1 MQGLM
6 QRTPLLLSGLIK
18 HAGRYH
24 AMREIVSRNAQG
36 EIERSNWGEVERRA
50 KRLARALARLGIR
63 PGDRVA
69 SMAWNSARHLELY
82 FGVTG
87 PGIVLHTVNPR
98 LFPGQIE
105 YMLNHAEDRLIFFDP
120 AFAPLLEQLAPK
132 LSSVEGY
139 VALAPREAM
148 PETSLAPL
156 HCYEELI
163 GAESE
168 DFEWPVLDENDASL
182 LCYTS
187 GTTGNPKGVL
197 YSHRALVL
205 HSYCAASADVVGLTA
220 EDSILVVVPLF
231 HANAWGLPFAGA
243 ASGSKLI
250 LPGPKLDGESLFHL
264 MADEEATAAAG
275 VPTVW
280 FGFFD
285 YIDKNRDKLDLSRIR
300 LQKALVGGS
309 AAPRAL
315 IKRFNETFGT
325 FLVHAWGMTETSPI
339 ATTGKLL
346 AKHAKLDR
354 EARYDVQAKQGRALF
369 GVELKI
375 TDDEGRELPRDGRA
389 VGHVKVRGPWVTAG
403 YFKGEG
409 GNVLDA
415 EGWFD
420 TGDVGTLDEDG
431 YLTLVDRAKDL
442 IKSGGEWISSIDL
455 ENAAVAHPDV
465 LEAAAIGATHPKW
478 VERPLLLIVC
488 REGKLVSREE
498 MLAFLSDKVARWWL
512 PDDVVVVDSLPHTAT
527 GKLSKATLRK
537 QYADYFTSRLAGA
550 EAAAAPV
557 AS

>member
-6 QRTPLLLSGLIK
+6 QRTPLLLSGLIR
-18 HAGRYH
+18 HAGRHH
-24 AMREIVSRNAQG
+24 AEREIVSRNAAG
-36 EIERSNWGEVERRA
+36 IIERSSWGEVERRA
-50 KRLARALARLGIR
+50 KRLARALLRYGIR
-63 PGDRVA
+63 PGERVA
-69 SMAWNSARHLELY
+69 SLAWNSARHLELY

-87 PGIVLHTVNPR
+87 SGIVLHTVNPR

-120 AFAPLLEQLAPK
+120 AFAPLLEELAPRLK
-132 LSSVEGY
+132 TVEGY
-139 VALAPREAM
+139 VALAPRGEM
-148 PETSLAPL
+148 PQTSLKPL
-156 HCYEELI
+156 HCYEEMLA
-163 GAESE
+163 GEE
-168 DFEWPVLDENDASL
+168 EGYEWPVFDENEASL

-205 HSYCAASADVVGLTA
+205 HSFAAASADVVGLTA
-220 EDSILVVVPLF
+220 EDAILVVVPLF

-243 ASGSKLI
+243 ASGAKLI
-250 LPGPKLDGESLFHL
+250 LPGPRLDGESLFLL
-264 MADEEATAAAG
+264 MSEEEATTAAG

-285 YIDKNRDKLDLSRIR
+285 YIDKNRDRLDLSRIR
-300 LQKALVGGS
+300 LKTALVGGS

-315 IKRFNETFGT
+315 IRRFDETFGT

-346 AKHAKLDR
+346 AKHARLDR
-354 EARYDVQAKQGRALF
+354 EARYDIQARQGRALF
-369 GVELKI
+369 GVEIKI
-375 TDDEGRELPRDGRA
+375 TDNEGRELPRDGRA

-409 GNVLDA
+409 GEVLDA

-420 TGDVGTLDEDG
+420 TGDVGTLDADG

-465 LEAAAIGATHPKW
+465 LEAAAIGVAHPKW
-478 VERPLLLIVC
+478 VERPLLLVVC
-488 REGKLVSREE
+488 REGARVSRED
-498 MLAFLSDKVARWWL
+498 MLAFLADKVARWWL

-527 GKLSKATLRK
+527 GKLSKTTLRK

-550 EAAAAPV
+550 EAPAP
-557 AS
+557 ASAS